1 MAKSHFSTKDIAK
14 AFILLVSLLIVWL
27 IIFGPPGSKK
37 GLFWGEIKNE
47 DEFWAKE
54 RQYRAKTVG
63 TRIKVIALE
72 QIDTYLVNDDLTY
85 SKDSKIV
92 IKNVT
97 DSDIKSIEVK
107 TLLKDNIVEIAGQ
120 GKEKLKFARQ
130 KILGRDVQ
138 LITIYFKESLSP
150 EGIYQFHI
158 ISKYPKLRRNKLICF
173 PFSYLPYL
181 RYQISIDTSK
191 TSNLYMR
198 EKGGSLIPKMTVF
211 YSSLNSPNIME
222 TGTITVSLFSKK

>member
-1 MAKSHFSTKDIAK
+1 MEENHFSTKDIVK
-14 AFILLVSLLIVWL
+14 AFVLLVLLLIVWL
-27 IIFGPPGSKK
+27 VIFGPPDSKR
-37 GLFWGEIKNE
+37 GLFWGGIKNE

-54 RQYRAKTVG
+54 RQYRAKTIG
-63 TRIKVIALE
+63 ARSKAIALE
-72 QIDTYLVNDDLTY
+72 QVDTYLVNDDLTY
-85 SKDSKIV
+85 SKDSKIT

-97 DSDIKSIEVK
+97 NSDIKSIEVQ
-107 TLLKDNIVEIAGQ
+107 TLLKDDIVEISG
-120 GKEKLKFARQ
+120 EEENLKFTPK
-130 KILGRDVQ
+130 KILGKDVQ
-138 LITIYFKESLSP
+138 LITIYFKKSLPP

-198 EKGGSLIPKMTVF
+198 EKGGTLIPKMMVF
-211 YSSLNSPNIME
+211 YSSPNSPSIME